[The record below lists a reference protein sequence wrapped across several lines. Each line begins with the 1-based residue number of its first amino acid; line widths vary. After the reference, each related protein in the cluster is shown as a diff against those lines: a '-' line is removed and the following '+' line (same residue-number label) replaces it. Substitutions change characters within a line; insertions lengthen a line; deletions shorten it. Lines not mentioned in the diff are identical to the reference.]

1 MKDAGVYLR
10 GKSLL
15 FCIPDLVRVCN
26 KFIFLGRSLVQVWDK
41 FGTGV
46 WDFVQV
52 CNSFEQV
59 WNSLG
64 QFGTIWY
71 KFICI
76 PYLITLHNKYIKVK
90 SYIESFR
97 G

>member
-1 MKDAGVYLR
+1 M
-10 GKSLL
+10 
-15 FCIPDLVRVCN
+15 
-26 KFIFLGRSLVQVWDK
+26 WDK

-52 CNSFEQV
+52 C
-59 WNSLG
+59 NSLG

-90 SYIESFR
+90 SYIESF
-97 G
+97 GG